1 MHVPLY
7 VLQTHGWDYATPPEE
22 WLGALKDLVNAG
34 KVRYIGVSNLC
45 GWQLQKVVDLCKTGD
60 YPPIVSLQVNLE
72 KSMFIDVRNI
82 LRPNCINERVF
93 LF

>member
-1 MHVPLY
+1 MPLY

-22 WLGALKDLVNAG
+22 WLGALKDLVIAG

-60 YPPIVSLQVNLE
+60 YPQIVSLQVYHQLVY
-72 KSMFIDVRNI
+72 S
-82 LRPNCINERVF
+82 
-93 LF
+93 